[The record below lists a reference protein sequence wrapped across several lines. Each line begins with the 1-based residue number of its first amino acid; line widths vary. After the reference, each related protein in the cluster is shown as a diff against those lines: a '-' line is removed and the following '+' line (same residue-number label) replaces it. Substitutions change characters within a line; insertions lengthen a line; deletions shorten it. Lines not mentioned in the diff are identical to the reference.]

1 VSVDFV
7 ISFFNYCNRQIC
19 RECIVPMRNQEILL
33 KNLYYVGII
42 SFIVFGIS
50 VVWQDGHDA
59 DDAKKSTAD
68 MTAFVSSTLH
78 S

>member
-1 VSVDFV
+1 V
-7 ISFFNYCNRQIC
+7 IYFFNYCNRQIC

>member
-1 VSVDFV
+1 
-7 ISFFNYCNRQIC
+7 
-19 RECIVPMRNQEILL
+19 MRNQEILV
-33 KNLYYVGII
+33 KSLYYVGII
-42 SFIVFGIS
+42 SFIAIGIS
-50 VVWQDGHDA
+50 AVWQDGHDA